1 VSNRVEAAMI
11 AARLGL
17 ADAVDSDADARAEA

>member
-17 ADAVDSDADARAEA
+17 ADEGDAEPESGTA